1 MSCKTDR
8 DRLIELIHKAHDGR
22 GRISNYGLADY
33 LLANGVFIL
42 PEDLRGTEDFSIST
56 FIEATQMYKEKDRY
70 IKLPCKVGDM
80 VYIPWTWDG
89 QQGVGCAEVEEIKI
103 YDNKNHIMF
112 FIDLE
117 SDDEEFE
124 QQYGGWKLDKS
135 IGDTIFLTKE
145 EAEAKLK
152 EREGK

>member
-1 MSCKTDR
+1 MTDR
-8 DRLIELIHKAHDGR
+8 ERLIELLLQSDPIKERDLDDDWYDGELED
-22 GRISNYGLADY
+22 IADC
-33 LLANGVFIL
+33 LLSNGVIV
-42 PEDLRGTEDFSIST
+42 P
-56 FIEATQMYKEKDRY
+56 
-70 IKLPCKVGDM
+70 PCKVGDE

-89 QQGVGCAEVEEIKI
+89 QQGVGFAEVEEIKI

-135 IGDTIFLTKE
+135 IGDTVYLTKE
-145 EAEAKLK
+145 EAEAKL
-152 EREGK
+152 RELKGNG

>member
-1 MSCKTDR
+1 
-8 DRLIELIHKAHDGR
+8 
-22 GRISNYGLADY
+22 
-33 LLANGVFIL
+33 
-42 PEDLRGTEDFSIST
+42 
-56 FIEATQMYKEKDRY
+56 
-70 IKLPCKVGDM
+70 M

-89 QQGVGCAEVEEIKI
+89 QQGVGFAEVEEIKI

-135 IGDTIFLTKE
+135 IGKTVFLTRE
-145 EAEAKLK
+145 EAKEKLREKRKMRGNEICKKAKQNLYDY
-152 EREGK
+152 GF